1 MAFDEA
7 LNGAWAEQDH
17 DVDIEADRRVVMM
30 TTLALIAIVVA
41 IVLVRLGWG
50 GQRTLGPLG
59 WALGAVALCLL
70 TLQDGAWGLSV
81 GVVAG
86 MTAAFVFVLHA
97 GWTSPTR
104 ARRAPREAPAI
115 SIPHHRRDLARRVA
129 VFALAV
135 PLAFAAAQWLAFG
148 IQAAVRGGAALDA
161 DAVALTLFLQPV
173 IWTAIL
179 TVQLTRARTTQMVAA
194 PLVAAVAGTMLW
206 GVA

>member
-1 MAFDEA
+1 MTAIA
-7 LNGAWAEQDH
+7 LVA
-17 DVDIEADRRVVMM
+17 V
-30 TTLALIAIVVA
+30 VVA
-41 IVLVRLGWG
+41 ITLVRFGWNG
-50 GQRTLGPLG
+50 LRGVAPLG
-59 WALGAVALCLL
+59 WALGLLALVSLVI
-70 TLQDGAWGLSV
+70 QDGAWGLSV

-86 MTAAFVFVLHA
+86 MAAAFGFVLHA
-97 GWTSPTR
+97 GWTSPART
-104 ARRAPREAPAI
+104 RRAPREAPAI

-161 DAVALTLFLQPV
+161 DAVTLTLFLQPV

-179 TVQLTRARTTQMVAA
+179 TVQLTRARAAQMVAA